1 MSKMNDSAFATL
13 CCLCLCLLTFQVYS
27 APADSIV
34 SPVVH
39 RGELK
44 LSLSRD
50 LKKSHDLHHRNK
62 RGFRSGVADRI
73 AHGFGKRKM
82 PVYTGVNRL
91 ADLLNPGY
99 REDDLPVS
107 KIG

>member
-1 MSKMNDSAFATL
+1 MTEMNASVFL
-13 CCLCLCLLTFQVYS
+13 YCCLLYLSVLTLHVHS
-27 APADSIV
+27 ARAESVI
-34 SPVVH
+34 SPVVYS
-39 RGELK
+39 EQLK
-44 LSLSRD
+44 LSSRD
-50 LKKSHDLHHRNK
+50 LKKSHDLHHRDK

-82 PVYTGVNRL
+82 SVYTGVNRL
-91 ADLLNPGY
+91 ADLLNAGY